1 MKKLWLIIVLFF
13 CPGVYAGI
21 GNITELQGTTIEVK
35 RKSQSIK
42 GQNNGDIESMDT
54 VVVGSKSEAGIT
66 FKDKTKVKITE
77 NSRLVIDDFVY
88 DPNIRDA
95 GKLGMKVALGT
106 VRYAS
111 GQVAKNSPQN
121 VNIKTPTATIAVR
134 GTDFA
139 MTVDEIGR
147 SLVVLLPS
155 CNDDHKMVTHKPIS
169 STSPLNLGGNCTV
182 GAIDVTTDAGSVSLN
197 TAYTAT
203 YVADAQQPP
212 LPPVAVDPSAVGNDS
227 NLKKPESIL
236 KAEVDRQER
245 KDKEKDK
252 SKASEDERKVAKDTT
267 DKAAVER
274 QAAASGSQAADE
286 TRLIA
291 VVTEPTASS
300 ENKNSNC
307 YPFNDCGNEKGLNW
321 YFRKDE
327 NRGNVISIRSGEKMD
342 NTTYSISINSSD
354 VETRVV
360 GDGSNKVT
368 IRIWNR

>member
-1 MKKLWLIIVLFF
+1 MKKLWLILALFF
-13 CPGVYAGI
+13 CPGVYASI
-21 GNITELQGTTIEVK
+21 GNITELQGTAIEVK

-54 VVVGSKSEAGIT
+54 VIVGSKSETGIT

-77 NSRLVIDDFVY
+77 NSRLLIDDFVY

-111 GQVAKNSPQN
+111 GQVAKNSPQS

-155 CNDDHKMVTHKPIS
+155 CNDDHKMVTHTPIS
-169 STSPLNLGGNCTV
+169 STNLLNIGGNCTV
-182 GAIDVTTDAGSVSLN
+182 GAIDVMTDAGFVSLN

-203 YVADAQQPP
+203 YVTDAQQPP
-212 LPPVAVDPSAVGNDS
+212 LPPVPVDPSAVGNDS
-227 NLKKPESIL
+227 NLKKPENIL
-236 KAEVDRQER
+236 KAEVDRYER
-245 KDKEKDK
+245 KEKEKDR
-252 SKASEDERKVAKDTT
+252 SKANEEERKVVKDTT
-267 DKAAVER
+267 DKISVER
-274 QAAASGSQAADE
+274 QVLGGSQAADE

-291 VVTEPTASS
+291 VITEGSTSG

-327 NRGNVISIRSGEKMD
+327 NRGNVISVRSGEKMD
-342 NTTYSISINSSD
+342 NTTYSISINSND
-354 VETRVV
+354 VETRIV